1 MRNCPARYC
10 ILLATSVYYIVLLII
25 LLYYKIN
32 DSAAPDY
39 WYRTCER
46 VTLTFYSRWASTLP
60 SCLWSLRIFPSLP
73 GSRLT
78 IIYRNASSALL
89 QLVNQWL
96 NFTYSR
102 SHTFRYYYGRKKKHE
117 FWFDKNRTHDF
128 CTSRCAGYL
137 LDVTVKC
144 VLNNDTIT
152 QRASKHNCTSQ
163 CSPLHLQRISQP
175 QARWNAI
182 SELNERDH
190 DHDRSARAPRR
201 KDNVA
206 SLYGNSRG
214 EGDARRNHQA
224 PSARAT
230 PSGSAAKGSKGVAH
244 QPAAVQGKGNECG
257 AECGGTESAAALMS
271 KSREEQELERE
282 AKAKE
287 DREKL
292 REIRKVI

>member
-1 MRNCPARYC
+1 MGLNVT
-10 ILLATSVYYIVLLII
+10 ILPVVTKDLPVSPRFTPY
-25 LLYYKIN
+25 
-32 DSAAPDY
+32 DY
-39 WYRTCER
+39 LSQCK
-46 VTLTFYSRWASTLP
+46 F
-60 SCLWSLRIFPSLP
+60 
-73 GSRLT
+73 
-78 IIYRNASSALL
+78 SALTTCQPMVEFYL
-89 QLVNQWL
+89 LV
-96 NFTYSR
+96 F
-102 SHTFRYYYGRKKKHE
+102 SHFSLLLRKKKHE

-152 QRASKHNCTSQ
+152 QRTSKHNCTSQ

-190 DHDRSARAPRR
+190 DHDRSGRAPRR
-201 KDNVA
+201 KGNVA
-206 SLYGNSRG
+206 PLYGNSRG

-230 PSGSAAKGSKGVAH
+230 PARSAAKGSKGVAH
-244 QPAAVQGKGNECG
+244 QPAAVQGKGDKCG
-257 AECGGTESAAALMS
+257 AECGGTKSAAALMS
-271 KSREEQELERE
+271 KSREQKLERE

-292 REIRKVI
+292 KEIRKVI